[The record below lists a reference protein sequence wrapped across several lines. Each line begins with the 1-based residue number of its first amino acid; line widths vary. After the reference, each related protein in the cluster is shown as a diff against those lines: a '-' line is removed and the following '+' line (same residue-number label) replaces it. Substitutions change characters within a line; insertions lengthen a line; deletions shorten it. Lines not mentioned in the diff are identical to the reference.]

1 MYTFD
6 AGGIWMEGDF
16 NRSKTIPYE
25 EVLEVSKISL
35 AETVLT
41 AMNPLKPG
49 LCETYMG
56 VTGDPLHVVMIETKD
71 GRYLLRVDD
80 PDKSVAE
87 INAKLGGS
95 GWEVKFAVWHEGTTP
110 RGKRARERN
119 DRQVC
124 GQELTELTANRPA

>member
-16 NRSKTIPYE
+16 NASKTIPYD
-25 EVLEVSKISL
+25 EVLEVSKVSL
-35 AETVLT
+35 AETVLM

-49 LCETYMG
+49 LVETYMG
-56 VTGDPLHVVMIETKD
+56 VTGDPLHVVLIETKD

-87 INAKLGGS
+87 INAKLN
-95 GWEVKFAVWHEGTTP
+95 EIRA
-110 RGKRARERN
+110 GK
-119 DRQVC
+119 
-124 GQELTELTANRPA
+124 